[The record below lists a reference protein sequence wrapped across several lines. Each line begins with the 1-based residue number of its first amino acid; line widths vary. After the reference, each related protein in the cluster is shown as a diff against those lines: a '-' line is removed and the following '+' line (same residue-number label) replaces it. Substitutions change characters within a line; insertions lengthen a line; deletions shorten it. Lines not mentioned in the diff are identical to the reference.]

1 MYIILINILCTIFA
15 SQGLRSLASE
25 DVYVH
30 IYINILIIIIF
41 YLKKV
46 GSRCFDPQ
54 FQKWVAMWAGVHF
67 ITSKDSKRTIF
78 FIVRTSYIHVS
89 KNISQPLVV

>member
-1 MYIILINILCTIFA
+1 MY
-15 SQGLRSLASE
+15 
-25 DVYVH
+25 

-78 FIVRTSYIHVS
+78 FIVRTSYIQGTC
-89 KNISQPLVV
+89 KQKYFTTFGGLVGKQENQYIFMEGHH